1 MAQSELALL
10 GESSQRNFP
19 IKSYLLWKSNNRY
32 QFKITTLSSR
42 IVMAVTINDHD
53 HQWLEMVAQDW
64 RRRSP
69 GAGAGTG
76 RRADTRIGNGTDP
89 KTRSARKSLKKV
101 TISVMKGKMMRRIR
115 MMRDGKTVDKERE
128 KESEEGLN
136 PDEKDF
142 ERRKM
147 GPSFVVL
154 EKK

>member
-1 MAQSELALL
+1 
-10 GESSQRNFP
+10 
-19 IKSYLLWKSNNRY
+19 
-32 QFKITTLSSR
+32 
-42 IVMAVTINDHD
+42 
-53 HQWLEMVAQDW
+53 MVAQDW

-101 TISVMKGKMMRRIR
+101 TISVMKGKMMRRRR
-115 MMRDGKTVDKERE
+115 MMRGRKDSGQGTG
-128 KESEEGLN
+128 EGVGGSLN

-147 GPSFVVL
+147 
-154 EKK
+154 